1 MVQWFYRTVPADA
14 EALAHVN
21 GRHSSTDSSMI
32 LRHQTDDAATAS
44 SRSPLATWNGRGIG
58 ITHECSSP
66 TLIIVEIKQP
76 GAERRTSQKK
86 VAELGGDLGVPVKG
100 RTDDAPRRRA
110 LDQIDSEV
118 TGELETI
125 AAEQDSLWPLGP
137 DANDLGEAV
146 RTLRNLRE
154 ELPHCLPEY
163 RAQFMH
169 ALGIAIIG
177 ENGVEMAYYPE
188 VAAVLGSARLLPKTS
203 VTRAKAVTR
212 PALNVASEMR
222 TTSRGCGSNA

>member
-1 MVQWFYRTVPADA
+1 
-14 EALAHVN
+14 
-21 GRHSSTDSSMI
+21 
-32 LRHQTDDAATAS
+32 
-44 SRSPLATWNGRGIG
+44 
-58 ITHECSSP
+58 
-66 TLIIVEIKQP
+66 LIIVEIKQP
-76 GAERRTSQKK
+76 GAECRTSQKK

-110 LDQIDSEV
+110 FDQYEKRAHEKRERAEGLYLNGKRDSEWFDQIDSEV

-125 AAEQDSLWPLGP
+125 AAKQDSLRPLGP

-146 RTLRNLRE
+146 RTLQNLRE

-222 TTSRGCGSNA
+222 TTSRGCGSNACRSFRSRETNVPSRPKKRLTSVT